1 VVIDAMKTS
10 SLRIVVLVA
19 IIAPSLVLHPTMARA
34 ATVTVMVGNGGFY
47 GGFVFTPSS
56 VTIHTG
62 DSVLWTWA
70 SSGHSSTS
78 GSPGM
83 PSGLWDSGIL
93 NQGATFMQTFNT
105 AGSFSYYCTQH
116 GACCGM
122 VGSVTVVGAVGAT
135 GIGLVEVFKLPS
147 ASRLAN
153 ISTRLNVLTGD
164 NVLIGGFIIGG
175 PGNKK
180 VVLRAIGPSLS
191 NPPFNLSGVLADP
204 TIELHDGTG
213 TIIATN
219 DNWKDTQ
226 QADIAAT
233 GLAPTNDFESAIL
246 QTLAPGA
253 YTAIVRGKNGGTGVG
268 LVEAY
273 DADPSVNA
281 ELTNIS
287 TRGSVGTGDNV
298 MIGGFIVG
306 GGGSATVVVRAIGPS
321 LSNPP
326 FNLSGVLQDPTLSL
340 FDANGVIIV
349 SNDNWKDT
357 QQAELQATGLAPTDD
372 HESAILVTLPAGGFT
387 VIVRG
392 K

>member
-1 VVIDAMKTS
+1 MKTS
-10 SLRIVVLVA
+10 SLGIVVLVA
-19 IIAPSLVLHPTMARA
+19 IIAPSLVFHPTMARA
-34 ATVTVMVGNGGFY
+34 ATVTVTVGAGGF
-47 GGFVFTPSS
+47 FFTPSS

-62 DSVLWTWA
+62 DTVLWTWA

-83 PSGLWDSGIL
+83 PNGLWDSLIR
-93 NQGATFMQTFNT
+93 NEGATFMHTFNT
-105 AGSFSYYCTQH
+105 AGSFSYYCTPH

-147 ASRLAN
+147 ASPLAN

-164 NVLIGGFIIGG
+164 SVLIGGFIISG
-175 PGNKK
+175 PDNKK
-180 VVLRAIGPSLS
+180 VVLRAIGPNLS

-204 TIELHDGTG
+204 TIDLHDGTG
-213 TIIATN
+213 AIIASN
-219 DNWKDTQ
+219 DNWKDSQ
-226 QADIAAT
+226 QADITAT
-233 GLAPTNDFESAIL
+233 GLAPTNDLESAIL

-268 LVEAY
+268 LVEVY
-273 DADPSVNA
+273 DGDPSANA
-281 ELTNIS
+281 KLTNIS
-287 TRGSVGTGDNV
+287 TRGAVGTGDNV
-298 MIGGFIVG
+298 MIGGFVVG
-306 GGGSATVVVRAIGPS
+306 AGASATVVVRAIGPS

-326 FNLSGVLQDPTLSL
+326 FNLTGVLQDPTLSL
-340 FDANGVIIV
+340 FDAHGTMIA

-357 QQAELQATGLAPTDD
+357 QQAELQATSLAPTDD
-372 HESAILVTLPAGGFT
+372 RESAILATLPPGSFT

>member
-1 VVIDAMKTS
+1 MKTS
-10 SLRIVVLVA
+10 SLRIAVLVA
-19 IIAPSLVLHPTMARA
+19 IIAPFLVFHPTIARA
-34 ATVTVMVGNGGFY
+34 ATVTVMVGPGGF
-47 GGFVFTPSS
+47 FFTPSS

-62 DSVLWTWA
+62 DTVLWMW
-70 SSGHSSTS
+70 SSGGHSSTS

-83 PSGLWDSGIL
+83 PGGLWDSGIL
-93 NQGATFMQTFNT
+93 NQGATFMHTFNT
-105 AGSFSYYCTQH
+105 AGSFPYYCTVH

-147 ASRLAN
+147 ASPLAN

-175 PGNKK
+175 PDNKK

-191 NPPFNLSGVLADP
+191 NPPFNLRGVLADP
-204 TIELHDGTG
+204 TIELHDATRA
-213 TIIATN
+213 IIATN

-226 QADIAAT
+226 QAEILAT
-233 GLAPTNDFESAIL
+233 GLQPTNDLESAMVM
-246 QTLAPGA
+246 TLAPGL
-253 YTAIVRGKNGGTGVG
+253 YTAIVRGKNGGTGIG

-273 DADPSVNA
+273 DVDLAANSK
-281 ELTNIS
+281 LINIS
-287 TRGSVGTGDNV
+287 TRGFVDTGDNV

-306 GGGSATVVVRAIGPS
+306 GGGSATVVVRAKGPS

-326 FNLSGVLQDPTLSL
+326 FNLTGVLQDPTLSL
-340 FDANGVIIV
+340 FDANGVIIT

-357 QQAELQATGLAPTDD
+357 QPAEILATGLQPTNDL
-372 HESAILVTLPAGGFT
+372 ESAILVTLPAGNFT
-387 VIVRG
+387 AIVRG

>member
-1 VVIDAMKTS
+1 GDLSFSPDSVSIQPGDTVQWVWANAGMDHSVTS
-10 SLRIVVLVA
+10 GINGASSGLFD
-19 IIAPSLVLHPTMARA
+19 SGLHKSSTFTFSFTFPNAGTFHYFCTPHFEFGMTG
-34 ATVTVMVGNGGFY
+34 TVTVAAA
-47 GGFVFTPSS
+47 TAPS
-56 VTIHTG
+56 
-62 DSVLWTWA
+62 
-70 SSGHSSTS
+70 
-78 GSPGM
+78 P
-83 PSGLWDSGIL
+83 
-93 NQGATFMQTFNT
+93 
-105 AGSFSYYCTQH
+105 
-116 GACCGM
+116 
-122 VGSVTVVGAVGAT
+122 
-135 GIGLVEVFKLPS
+135 LV
-147 ASRLAN
+147 N
-153 ISTRLNVLTGD
+153 ISTRLGVLTGD

-175 PGNKK
+175 PDNKK

-204 TIELHDGTG
+204 TTELHDGTG
-213 TIIATN
+213 AIIATN
-219 DNWKDTQ
+219 DNWKDAQ

-268 LVEAY
+268 LVEVY
-273 DADPSVNA
+273 DADRSVNA

-287 TRGSVGTGDNV
+287 TRGFVGTGDNV

-326 FNLSGVLQDPTLSL
+326 FNLTGVLQDPTLSL
-340 FDANGVIIV
+340 FDANGVIIA

-357 QQAELQATGLAPTDD
+357 QQAELQATGVAPTDD
-372 HESAILVTLPAGGFT
+372 HESAILVTLPTGGFT

>member
-1 VVIDAMKTS
+1 MKTS
-10 SLRIVVLVA
+10 SLRIAVLVA
-19 IIAPSLVLHPTMARA
+19 IIAPFLVFHPTIARA
-34 ATVTVMVGNGGFY
+34 ATVTVMVGPGGF
-47 GGFVFTPSS
+47 FFTPSS

-62 DSVLWTWA
+62 DTVVWMW
-70 SSGHSSTS
+70 SSGGHSSTS

-83 PSGLWDSGIL
+83 PGGLWDSGIL
-93 NQGATFMQTFNT
+93 NKGATFMHTFNT
-105 AGSFSYYCTQH
+105 AGSFPYYCTVH

-147 ASRLAN
+147 ASPLAN

-175 PGNKK
+175 PDNKK

-191 NPPFNLSGVLADP
+191 NPPFNLRGVLADP
-204 TIELHDGTG
+204 TIELHDATRA
-213 TIIATN
+213 IIATN

-226 QADIAAT
+226 QAEILAT
-233 GLAPTNDFESAIL
+233 GLQPTNDLESAIVM
-246 QTLAPGA
+246 TLAPGP
-253 YTAIVRGKNGGTGVG
+253 YTAIVRGKNGGTGIG

-273 DADPSVNA
+273 DVDLAANSK
-281 ELTNIS
+281 LINIS
-287 TRGSVGTGDNV
+287 TRGFVDTGDNV

-306 GGGSATVVVRAIGPS
+306 GGGSATVVVRAKGPS

-326 FNLSGVLQDPTLSL
+326 FNLTGVLQDPTLSL
-340 FDANGVIIV
+340 FDANGVIIT

-372 HESAILVTLPAGGFT
+372 HESAILVTLPAGNFT
-387 VIVRG
+387 AIVRG

>member
-1 VVIDAMKTS
+1 MKTS
-10 SLRIVVLVA
+10 SLRIAVLVA
-19 IIAPSLVLHPTMARA
+19 IIAPFLVFHPTIARA
-34 ATVTVMVGNGGFY
+34 ATVTVMVGPGGF
-47 GGFVFTPSS
+47 FFKPSS
-56 VTIHTG
+56 VTIHPG
-62 DSVLWTWA
+62 DTVVWTWS

-83 PSGLWDSGIL
+83 PSGLWDSLIL
-93 NQGATFMQTFNT
+93 NQGATFMHTFNT
-105 AGSFSYYCTQH
+105 AGSFPYYCVPH

-147 ASRLAN
+147 ASPLVN
-153 ISTRLNVLTGD
+153 ISTRLNVMTGD

-175 PGNKK
+175 PDNKK

-204 TIELHDGTG
+204 TIELHDDTG
-213 TIIATN
+213 AIIATN

-233 GLAPTNDFESAIL
+233 RLAPTNDFESAIL

-268 LVEAY
+268 LVEVY

-287 TRGSVGTGDNV
+287 TRGFVGTGDNV

-306 GGGSATVVVRAIGPS
+306 GGGSATVVVPAIGPS

-326 FNLSGVLQDPTLSL
+326 FNLTGVLQDPTLSL
-340 FDANGVIIV
+340 FGANGVIIA

-372 HESAILVTLPAGGFT
+372 HESAILVTLPAGSFT

>member
-1 VVIDAMKTS
+1 MKTS
-10 SLRIVVLVA
+10 SKRIAVLLA
-19 IIAPSLVLHPTMARA
+19 LIAPSLVFHPTMARA
-34 ATVTVMVGNGGFY
+34 ATVTVTVGA
-47 GGFVFTPSS
+47 GGFVFGPSS
-56 VTIHTG
+56 VTINTG
-62 DSVLWTWA
+62 DTVLWTWA
-70 SSGHSSTS
+70 SSGHSVTS

-83 PSGLWDSGIL
+83 PSGLWDSLIR
-93 NQGATFMQTFNT
+93 NQGATFTRTFNT
-105 AGSFSYYCTQH
+105 AGSFPYYCVPH
-116 GACCGM
+116 GAFGM

-147 ASRLAN
+147 ASPLAN

-164 NVLIGGFIIGG
+164 SVLIGGFIIGG
-175 PGNKK
+175 PDNKK

-204 TIELHDGTG
+204 TTELHDGTG
-213 TIIATN
+213 AIIATN
-219 DNWKDTQ
+219 DNWKDAQ
-226 QADIAAT
+226 QADITAT

-268 LVEAY
+268 LVEVY

-287 TRGSVGTGDNV
+287 TRGFVGTGDNV

-326 FNLSGVLQDPTLSL
+326 FNLTGVLQDPTLSL
-340 FDANGVIIV
+340 FDANGVIIA

-357 QQAELQATGLAPTDD
+357 QQAELQATGVAPTDD
-372 HESAILVTLPAGGFT
+372 HESAILVTLPTGGFT

>member
-1 VVIDAMKTS
+1 MKTS
-10 SLRIVVLVA
+10 SLRIAVLVA
-19 IIAPSLVLHPTMARA
+19 IIAPFLVFHPTIARA
-34 ATVTVMVGNGGFY
+34 ATVTVIVGPGGF
-47 GGFVFTPSS
+47 FFTPSS

-62 DSVLWTWA
+62 DTVVWMW
-70 SSGHSSTS
+70 SSGGHSSTS

-83 PSGLWDSGIL
+83 PGGLWDSGIL
-93 NQGATFMQTFNT
+93 NQGATFMHTFNT
-105 AGSFSYYCTQH
+105 AGSFPYYCTVH

-147 ASRLAN
+147 AYPLAN

-175 PGNKK
+175 PDNKK

-191 NPPFNLSGVLADP
+191 NPPFNLRGVLADP
-204 TIELHDGTG
+204 TIELHDATRA
-213 TIIATN
+213 IIATN

-226 QADIAAT
+226 QAEILAT
-233 GLAPTNDFESAIL
+233 GLQPTNDLESAIVM
-246 QTLAPGA
+246 TLAPGP
-253 YTAIVRGKNGGTGVG
+253 YTAIVRGKNGGTGIG

-273 DADPSVNA
+273 DFDLAANSK
-281 ELTNIS
+281 LINIS
-287 TRGSVGTGDNV
+287 TRGFVDTGDNV

-306 GGGSATVVVRAIGPS
+306 GGGSATVVVRAKGPS

-326 FNLSGVLQDPTLSL
+326 FNLTGVLQDPTLSL
-340 FDANGVIIV
+340 FDANGVIIT

-387 VIVRG
+387 AIVRG

>member
-1 VVIDAMKTS
+1 MKTS
-10 SLRIVVLVA
+10 SLRIAVLVA
-19 IIAPSLVLHPTMARA
+19 IIAPFLVFHPTIARA
-34 ATVTVMVGNGGFY
+34 ATVTVMVGPGGF
-47 GGFVFTPSS
+47 FFTPSS

-62 DSVLWTWA
+62 DTVVWMW
-70 SSGHSSTS
+70 SSGGHSSTS

-83 PSGLWDSGIL
+83 PGGLWDSGIL
-93 NQGATFMQTFNT
+93 NQGATFMHTFNT
-105 AGSFSYYCTQH
+105 AGSFPYYCTVH

-147 ASRLAN
+147 ASPLAN

-175 PGNKK
+175 PDNKK

-191 NPPFNLSGVLADP
+191 NPPFNLRGVLADP
-204 TIELHDGTG
+204 TIELHDATRA
-213 TIIATN
+213 IIATN

-226 QADIAAT
+226 QAEILAT
-233 GLAPTNDFESAIL
+233 GLQPTNDLESAIVM
-246 QTLAPGA
+246 TLAPGP
-253 YTAIVRGKNGGTGVG
+253 YTAIVRGKNGGTGIG

-273 DADPSVNA
+273 DVDLAANSK
-281 ELTNIS
+281 LINIS
-287 TRGSVGTGDNV
+287 TRGFVDTGDNV

-306 GGGSATVVVRAIGPS
+306 GGGSATVVVRAKGPS

-326 FNLSGVLQDPTLSL
+326 FNLTGVLQDPTLSL
-340 FDANGVIIV
+340 FDANGVIIT

-357 QQAELQATGLAPTDD
+357 QQAEILATGLQPTNDL
-372 HESAILVTLPAGGFT
+372 ESAILVTLPAGNFT
-387 VIVRG
+387 AIVRG

>member
-10 SLRIVVLVA
+10 SLRIAVLVA
-19 IIAPSLVLHPTMARA
+19 IIAPFLVFHPTIARA
-34 ATVTVMVGNGGFY
+34 ATVTVMVGPGGF
-47 GGFVFTPSS
+47 FFTPSS

-62 DSVLWTWA
+62 DTVVWMW
-70 SSGHSSTS
+70 SSGGHSSTS

-83 PSGLWDSGIL
+83 PGGLWDSGIL
-93 NQGATFMQTFNT
+93 NQGATFMHAFNT
-105 AGSFSYYCTQH
+105 AGSFPYYCTVH

-147 ASRLAN
+147 ASPLAN

-175 PGNKK
+175 PDNKK

-191 NPPFNLSGVLADP
+191 NPPFNLRGVLADP
-204 TIELHDGTG
+204 TIELHDATRA
-213 TIIATN
+213 IIATN

-226 QADIAAT
+226 QAEILAT
-233 GLAPTNDFESAIL
+233 GLQPTNDLESAMVM
-246 QTLAPGA
+246 TLAPGP
-253 YTAIVRGKNGGTGVG
+253 YTAIVRGKNGGTGIG

-273 DADPSVNA
+273 DVNLA
-281 ELTNIS
+281 ANSKLINIS
-287 TRGSVGTGDNV
+287 TRGFVDTGDNV

-306 GGGSATVVVRAIGPS
+306 GGGSATVVLRAIGPS

-326 FNLSGVLQDPTLSL
+326 FNLTGVLQDPTLSL
-340 FDANGVIIV
+340 FDANGVIIT

-372 HESAILVTLPAGGFT
+372 HESAILVTLPAGSFT